1 MLVLGPFYHRE
12 VLLENVGSLLCK
24 NRFGMCEKGEVRLGL
39 EGREEGG
46 LDTKV
51 RDL

>member
-24 NRFGMCEKGEVRLGL
+24 NRFGMCEKEVRLGL
-39 EGREEGG
+39 EGREEAG

-51 RDL
+51 REL